1 MKSNTIPGQY
11 RTGLVNSCFHALA
24 LVFIGC
30 VLCSIETCRIFV
42 ALCSVFLT
50 GGLWKSLRRVQGN
63 LWFPNVLVWRH
74 EHNRMSLCPLRSC
87 SDTFANVSGERDF
100 FFVFVFFNS
109 CKYKFLFFFW
119 ELCLVGASTYIF
131 FIEIYT
137 RSLHMK
143 WEFNVFLYSGFT
155 PPGVFL
161 VIHVYRWRF
170 TDLIRPMWNQCVSP
184 LEAEVVFDLGFV
196 GVSVGVGCIEKA
208 GCIWWEM
215 FVRFFFFF
223 SMTVP

>member
-1 MKSNTIPGQY
+1 MNITAWVCAPFAHVLTLLQM
-11 RTGLVNSCFHALA
+11 LV
-24 LVFIGC
+24 G
-30 VLCSIETCRIFV
+30 RGIF
-42 ALCSVFLT
+42 
-50 GGLWKSLRRVQGN
+50 
-63 LWFPNVLVWRH
+63 
-74 EHNRMSLCPLRSC
+74 
-87 SDTFANVSGERDF
+87 
-100 FFVFVFFNS
+100 FVFFNS
-109 CKYKFLFFFW
+109 CKYNFLFFW

-208 GCIWWEM
+208 GCVWWEM
-215 FVRFFFFF
+215 FVRFFSF
-223 SMTVP
+223 SQWLCLNLIIMWRDHKWWLQRLISYKLCIISSRCHPYITLSYYFVF